1 MPLHSIALRG
11 SVASAVDFLS
21 CRDMKEGAADSVAA
35 TLFVRLRASD
45 RQITSDYVYS
55 DSIAVVSGRSQ
66 LGKRLDRRIVV
77 RL

>member
-1 MPLHSIALRG
+1 
-11 SVASAVDFLS
+11 
-21 CRDMKEGAADSVAA
+21 MKEGAADSVAA

-66 LGKRLDRRIVV
+66 LGKRLDRRSVV